1 MSSMASSIKAG
12 AAWLGS
18 VVCST
23 LVGCGGPGGDTSL
36 FPLDKG
42 HRWTYKVATELE
54 NNTVQREEMTL
65 SSLGRVDFD
74 GQPAWVRRSD
84 SGANY
89 WLRSDDT
96 GVYRVASRSDI
107 EDEPRPDPVRR
118 YVLKRPYAVGTSW
131 QSATTAYLLEHKQDF
146 PREVRYKHPV
156 IPMNYVIE
164 AVDQKVDT
172 SAGKFD
178 GCLRVKG
185 QALIRLFADPVVGWR
200 DIPLTTLEWY
210 CPGVGLV
217 RLERD
222 EPGKATFISGGRIQ
236 MDLADFR

>member
-1 MSSMASSIKAG
+1 MSPMSSRLRSG
-12 AAWLGS
+12 AIRLAWVGAVALA
-18 VVCST
+18 
-23 LVGCGGPGGDTSL
+23 GCGGPGGDTSL
-36 FPLDKG
+36 FPLEKG
-42 HRWTYKVATELE
+42 HHWTYRVATELG

-65 SSLGRVDFD
+65 STLGRVDLD
-74 GQPAWVRRSD
+74 GQPAWLRRSD

-96 GVYRVASRSDI
+96 GIYRVASKSDI
-107 EDEPRPDPVRR
+107 EDEPKPDPARR
-118 YVLKRPYAVGTSW
+118 YVLKRPYAVGTTW
-131 QSATTAYLLEHKQDF
+131 QSPTTAYLLEHKQDF
-146 PREVRYKHPV
+146 PREVRYKHPS

-164 AVDQKVDT
+164 AVNEKVDT
-172 SAGKFD
+172 SAGRFD

-185 QALIRLFADPVVGWR
+185 QALIKLYADPVVGWR

-217 RLERD
+217 RLER
-222 EPGKATFISGGRIQ
+222 EELGEFTFVSGGRIK

>member
-1 MSSMASSIKAG
+1 MSPMFSLLRSVAMQLAWIG
-12 AAWLGS
+12 AAVLA
-18 VVCST
+18 
-23 LVGCGGPGGDTSL
+23 GCGGPGGDTSL

-42 HRWTYKVATELE
+42 HRWTYRVATELA

-65 SSLGRVDFD
+65 STLGRTELD
-74 GQPAWVRRSD
+74 GQPAWLRRSD

-96 GVYRVASRSDI
+96 GIYRVASKSDI
-107 EDEPRPDPVRR
+107 EDEPKPDPARR
-118 YVLKRPYAVGTSW
+118 YVLKRPYAVGTTW
-131 QSATTAYLLEHKQDF
+131 QNPTTAYLLEHKQDF
-146 PREVRYKHPV
+146 PREVRYKHPS
-156 IPMNYVIE
+156 IPMTYVIE
-164 AVDQKVDT
+164 AVNETVET

-185 QALIRLFADPVVGWR
+185 QALIKLYADPVVGWR
-200 DIPLTTLEWY
+200 DITLTTLEWY

-222 EPGKATFISGGRIQ
+222 EPGEFTFVSGGRIQ